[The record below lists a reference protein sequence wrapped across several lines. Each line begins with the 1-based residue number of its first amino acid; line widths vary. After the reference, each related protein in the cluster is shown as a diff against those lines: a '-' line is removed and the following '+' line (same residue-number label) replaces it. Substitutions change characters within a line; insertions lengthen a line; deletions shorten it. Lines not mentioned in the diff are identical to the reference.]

1 MIKADST
8 TRSGCT
14 ARRSPLDACQ
24 RELGDEHPDYGDSC
38 YNYAEFL
45 MEQAQLGESIRYF
58 ELAAYAY
65 EWSYGADHDET
76 LDALDRAKEVRRM
89 QGQGQ
94 GGRRRRRNSRR

>member
-1 MIKADST
+1 
-8 TRSGCT
+8 
-14 ARRSPLDACQ
+14 
-24 RELGDEHPDYGDSC
+24 
-38 YNYAEFL
+38 

-94 GGRRRRRNSRR
+94 GGRRRRRKPRR